1 MTPLHWAVERG
12 HIPIVETLLRFGAD
26 VNLESKFGKSSLEIA
41 SDIGRPDI
49 FEMLQNAEQ
58 FRAPPVN
65 LNPHQSDA
73 ATLAATQSILPDDDL
88 VTIEDPIPPVAEEK
102 DISEINIK
110 QERGDPGTFF
120 ALQTSAMHLAE
131 MALS

>member
-12 HIPIVETLLRFGAD
+12 HIPIIETLLRYGAD

-41 SDIGRPDI
+41 SDIARPDI
-49 FEMLQNAEQ
+49 FEILQNAEQ
-58 FRAPPVN
+58 FRAPIN
-65 LNPHQSDA
+65 INPHQSDA

-110 QERGDPGTFF
+110 QEPGT
-120 ALQTSAMHLAE
+120 LINLIPQLKI
-131 MALS
+131 